1 MKVNLKIN
9 DSPVSVEAGATILE
23 AAELLDIRIPTL
35 CHMKM
40 DCLNFEHRSGSCRVC
55 VVEVKGRP
63 NLAPACST
71 PVTEG
76 MEVHTN
82 TLRAINARRTILDLL
97 LSDHPKDCLICPKNL
112 DCQLQALAQELG
124 LHHLLYKGEQSTYNR
139 DLSSKAIARDL
150 DKCIMCRRCETACN
164 VIQTVG
170 VLSGVGRGFEAVVA
184 PAGLKPLVE
193 TECVFCGQCVQACP
207 VGALTEMDYKYP
219 VWRMLN
225 DPAKTVVVQ
234 TAPAVRV
241 AIGEEFGMAPGSV
254 STGKM
259 VAALRKLGFDKVF
272 DTDFAA
278 DLTIMEET
286 TELIERVKSGE
297 NLPILTSCCPGWVKF
312 LEHQFPDLIYMPS
325 TAKSPQQMFG
335 AIAKSYYAEKIGV
348 RPEDLIVVSVM
359 PCLAKKYE
367 ASREEFSHN
376 GVPDVD
382 IVISTRE
389 LADMIR
395 EAGIQF
401 SQLEDQE
408 YDSPLGESTGAAVIF
423 GATGGVL
430 EAALRTAADWLA
442 GQDLQEIDF
451 TAVRGIRG
459 IKEATVNIAGI
470 ELHVAICSG
479 LGNARKLLN
488 KIQRGEADYQAIEI
502 MACPGGCINGGGQPY
517 HRGNEELLKR
527 RAEALYAEDA
537 AKPLRKSH
545 ENPDIQALYE
555 EFLGEPCGPLSHE
568 LLHTRYYDRK
578 PVVEPKK

>member
-9 DSPVSVEAGATILE
+9 DTPVSVEAGATILE

-502 MACPGGCINGGGQPY
+502 MACPGGCLNGGGQPY
-517 HRGNEELLKR
+517 HHGHGQILSKR
-527 RAEALYAEDA
+527 LEALYRDDKNA
-537 AKPLRKSH
+537 PIRKSH
-545 ENPDIQALYE
+545 QNPSIRKLYA
-555 EFLGEPCGPLSHE
+555 EFLGEPGSHFAHK
-568 LLHTRYYDRK
+568 LLHTHYIARS
-578 PVVEPKK
+578 KK

>member
-502 MACPGGCINGGGQPY
+502 MACPGDCLNGGGQPY
-517 HRGNEELLKR
+517 HHGHGQILSKR
-527 RAEALYAEDA
+527 LEALYRDDKNA
-537 AKPLRKSH
+537 PIRKSH
-545 ENPDIQALYE
+545 QNPSIRKLYA
-555 EFLGEPCGPLSHE
+555 EFLGEPGSHFAHK
-568 LLHTRYYDRK
+568 LLHTHYIARS
-578 PVVEPKK
+578 KK

>member
-112 DCQLQALAQELG
+112 DCQLQALAAG
-124 LHHLLYKGEQSTYNR
+124 TRLHHLLYKGEQSTYNR

-502 MACPGGCINGGGQPY
+502 MACPGGCLNGGGQPY
-517 HRGNEELLKR
+517 HHGHGQILSKR
-527 RAEALYAEDA
+527 LEALYRDDKNA
-537 AKPLRKSH
+537 PIRKSH
-545 ENPDIQALYE
+545 QNPSIRKLYA
-555 EFLGEPCGPLSHE
+555 EFLGEPGSHFAHK
-568 LLHTRYYDRK
+568 LLHTHYIARS
-578 PVVEPKK
+578 KK

>member
-1 MKVNLKIN
+1 MLPGKPL
-9 DSPVSVEAGATILE
+9 
-23 AAELLDIRIPTL
+23 
-35 CHMKM
+35 
-40 DCLNFEHRSGSCRVC
+40 
-55 VVEVKGRP
+55 
-63 NLAPACST
+63 
-71 PVTEG
+71 
-76 MEVHTN
+76 
-82 TLRAINARRTILDLL
+82 
-97 LSDHPKDCLICPKNL
+97 
-112 DCQLQALAQELG
+112 
-124 LHHLLYKGEQSTYNR
+124 
-139 DLSSKAIARDL
+139 
-150 DKCIMCRRCETACN
+150 CRRCETACN

-376 GVPDVD
+376 GVHDVD

-502 MACPGGCINGGGQPY
+502 MACPGGCLNGGGQPY
-517 HRGNEELLKR
+517 HHGHGQILSKR
-527 RAEALYAEDA
+527 LEALYRDDKNA
-537 AKPLRKSH
+537 PIRKSH
-545 ENPDIQALYE
+545 QNPSIRKLYA
-555 EFLGEPCGPLSHE
+555 EFLGEPGSHFAHK
-568 LLHTRYYDRK
+568 LLHTHYIARS
-578 PVVEPKK
+578 KK

>member
-451 TAVRGIRG
+451 SAVRGFRG

-502 MACPGGCINGGGQPY
+502 MACPGGCLNGGGQPY
-517 HRGNEELLKR
+517 HHGHGQILSKR
-527 RAEALYAEDA
+527 LEALYRDDKNA
-537 AKPLRKSH
+537 PIRKSH
-545 ENPDIQALYE
+545 QNPSIRKLYA
-555 EFLGEPCGPLSHE
+555 EFLGEPGSHFAHK
-568 LLHTRYYDRK
+568 LLHTHYIARS
-578 PVVEPKK
+578 KK

>member
-459 IKEATVNIAGI
+459 IKEAAVNIAGI

-502 MACPGGCINGGGQPY
+502 MACPGGCLNGGGQPY
-517 HRGNEELLKR
+517 HHGHGQILSKR
-527 RAEALYAEDA
+527 LEALYRDDKNA
-537 AKPLRKSH
+537 PIRKSH
-545 ENPDIQALYE
+545 QNPSIRKLYA
-555 EFLGEPCGPLSHE
+555 EFLGEPGSHFAHK
-568 LLHTRYYDRK
+568 LLHTHYIARS
-578 PVVEPKK
+578 KK

>member
-1 MKVNLKIN
+1 MNINLKIN
-9 DSPVSVEAGATILE
+9 GQPVSVAPGSTILE
-23 AAELLDIRIPTL
+23 AAEKLEIKIPTL
-35 CHMKM
+35 CHFKM
-40 DCLNFEHRSGSCRVC
+40 DCFHVDHRSASCRIC

-71 PVTEG
+71 PAAEG

-112 DCQLQALAQELG
+112 NCQLQALAQEMG
-124 LHHLLYKGEQSTYNR
+124 LHHLLYKGEQSTYNK
-139 DLSSKAIARDL
+139 DLSSQAIARDL

-164 VIQTVG
+164 AIQTVG
-170 VLSGVGRGFEAVVA
+170 VLSGIGRGFNAVVA
-184 PAGLKPLVE
+184 PAGLKPLAE

-207 VGALTEMDYKYP
+207 VGALSEIDYKYP
-219 VWRMLN
+219 VWRALN

-502 MACPGGCINGGGQPY
+502 MACPGGCLNGGGQPY
-517 HRGNEELLKR
+517 HHGHGQILSKR
-527 RAEALYAEDA
+527 LEALYRDDKNA
-537 AKPLRKSH
+537 PIRKSH
-545 ENPDIQALYE
+545 QNPSIRKLYA
-555 EFLGEPCGPLSHE
+555 EFLGEPGSHFAHK
-568 LLHTRYYDRK
+568 LLHTHYIARS
-578 PVVEPKK
+578 KK

>member
-1 MKVNLKIN
+1 
-9 DSPVSVEAGATILE
+9 
-23 AAELLDIRIPTL
+23 
-35 CHMKM
+35 
-40 DCLNFEHRSGSCRVC
+40 
-55 VVEVKGRP
+55 
-63 NLAPACST
+63 
-71 PVTEG
+71 
-76 MEVHTN
+76 
-82 TLRAINARRTILDLL
+82 
-97 LSDHPKDCLICPKNL
+97 
-112 DCQLQALAQELG
+112 
-124 LHHLLYKGEQSTYNR
+124 
-139 DLSSKAIARDL
+139 
-150 DKCIMCRRCETACN
+150 
-164 VIQTVG
+164 
-170 VLSGVGRGFEAVVA
+170 
-184 PAGLKPLVE
+184 
-193 TECVFCGQCVQACP
+193 
-207 VGALTEMDYKYP
+207 MDYKYP

-502 MACPGGCINGGGQPY
+502 MACPGGCLNGGGQPY
-517 HRGNEELLKR
+517 HHGHGQILSKR
-527 RAEALYAEDA
+527 LEALYRDDKNA
-537 AKPLRKSH
+537 PIRKSH
-545 ENPDIQALYE
+545 QNPSIRKLYA
-555 EFLGEPCGPLSHE
+555 EFLGEPGSHFAHK
-568 LLHTRYYDRK
+568 LLHTHYIARS
-578 PVVEPKK
+578 KK

>member
-23 AAELLDIRIPTL
+23 AAELLDIRIPPL

-502 MACPGGCINGGGQPY
+502 MACPGGCLNGGGQPY
-517 HRGNEELLKR
+517 HHGHGQILSKR
-527 RAEALYAEDA
+527 LEALYRDDKNA
-537 AKPLRKSH
+537 PIRKSH
-545 ENPDIQALYE
+545 QNPSIRKLYA
-555 EFLGEPCGPLSHE
+555 EFLGEPGSHFAHK
-568 LLHTRYYDRK
+568 LLHTHYIARS
-578 PVVEPKK
+578 KK

>member
-502 MACPGGCINGGGQPY
+502 MACPGGCLNGGGQPY
-517 HRGNEELLKR
+517 HHGHGQILSKR
-527 RAEALYAEDA
+527 LEALYRDDKNA
-537 AKPLRKSH
+537 PIRKSH
-545 ENPDIQALYE
+545 QNPSIRKLYA
-555 EFLGEPCGPLSHE
+555 EFLGEPGSHFAHK
-568 LLHTRYYDRK
+568 LLHTQYIARS
-578 PVVEPKK
+578 KK

>member
-9 DSPVSVEAGATILE
+9 DSPVSIEAGATILE
-23 AAELLDIRIPTL
+23 AAELLNIRIPTL

-40 DCLNFEHRSGSCRVC
+40 DCFQLEHRTGSCRVC

-139 DLSSKAIARDL
+139 DLSSNAIARDL

-164 VIQTVG
+164 VVQTVG
-170 VLSGVGRGFEAVVA
+170 VLSGVGRGFDAVVA

-207 VGALTEMDYKYP
+207 VGALSEIEYKYP
-219 VWRMLN
+219 VWRALN
-225 DPAKTVVVQ
+225 DETKTVVVQ

-241 AIGEEFGMAPGSV
+241 AIGEEFGLAPGSV

-312 LEHQFPDLIYMPS
+312 LEHQFPELIYMPS

-348 RPEDLIVVSVM
+348 KPEDLIVVSVM

-367 ASREEFSHN
+367 ASREEFAPN
-376 GVPDVD
+376 GVRDVD

-401 SQLEDQE
+401 CQLEDQD

-430 EAALRTAADWLA
+430 EAALRTAADWIS
-442 GQDLQEIDF
+442 GKDIQEIDF
-451 TAVRGIRG
+451 TAVRGIKG
-459 IKEATVNIAGI
+459 IKEATVDVGGI
-470 ELHVAICSG
+470 ELKAAVCSG
-479 LGNARKLLN
+479 LGNARKLLE
-488 KIQRGEADYQAIEI
+488 KIKKGEVTYHAIEI
-502 MACPGGCINGGGQPY
+502 MACPGGCLNGGGQPY
-517 HRGNEELLKR
+517 HHGNGKILTKR
-527 RAEALYAEDA
+527 LDA
-537 AKPLRKSH
+537 IYRDDKDKPIRKSH
-545 ENPDIQALYE
+545 LNPSIQKLYA
-555 EFLGEPCGPLSHE
+555 EFLGEPGSHCAHK
-568 LLHTRYYDRK
+568 LLHTHYVAR
-578 PVVEPKK
+578 PKK

>member
-367 ASREEFSHN
+367 ESREEFSHN

-502 MACPGGCINGGGQPY
+502 MACPGGCLNGGGQPY
-517 HRGNEELLKR
+517 HHGHGQILSKR
-527 RAEALYAEDA
+527 LEALYRDDKNA
-537 AKPLRKSH
+537 PIRKSH
-545 ENPDIQALYE
+545 QNPSIRKLYA
-555 EFLGEPCGPLSHE
+555 EFLGEPGSHFAHK
-568 LLHTRYYDRK
+568 LLHTHYIARS
-578 PVVEPKK
+578 KK